1 MYMFSPDSDEDDA
14 EAAFSRIK
22 QQFIRKAKAGFA
34 RGGLDEE
41 ECLPTDS
48 AISRFLRRNGNDLD
62 TAVNEFV
69 EREIERDNESS
80 GSESSTLATPI
91 KAARPKTFKKAFTD
105 SEEDGSS
112 SDTSSD
118 GILAISKPF
127 KSLEEQQV
135 SDFVNFTGGRSSRS
149 QAKDYL
155 GKAPSME
162 AAVERFNNDHMN
174 GKRTRSRG
182 KTTSSK
188 ALKRSVSHRTPSV
201 VTRRDSRLAS
211 NFSARASGG
220 WLATSQSSK
229 SKSTLSLSRSSSNGR
244 GGAKGRLA
252 AAASALGVFSVLT
265 DDYGLAMVQ
274 AITNKLNKNKTTLLC
289 GLPVGYDIDSVYDC
303 LGSFVKNKNT
313 LIGAAD
319 EPDLEQ
325 YLLTIIPEN
334 VPGKRKGKK
343 AIVKVLVQSWGGI
356 RQLEFSHLSSS
367 TQPASSRSTRSI

>member
-1 MYMFSPDSDEDDA
+1 M
-14 EAAFSRIK
+14 
-22 QQFIRKAKAGFA
+22 
-34 RGGLDEE
+34 
-41 ECLPTDS
+41 
-48 AISRFLRRNGNDLD
+48 
-62 TAVNEFV
+62 
-69 EREIERDNESS
+69 
-80 GSESSTLATPI
+80 
-91 KAARPKTFKKAFTD
+91 
-105 SEEDGSS
+105 
-112 SDTSSD
+112 
-118 GILAISKPF
+118 AISKPF

-229 SKSTLSLSRSSSNGR
+229 SKSTLSRSSFNGR

-265 DDYGLAMVQ
+265 DEYGLASQ
-274 AITNKLNKNKTTLLC
+274 KQKHF
-289 GLPVGYDIDSVYDC
+289 D
-303 LGSFVKNKNT
+303 
-313 LIGAAD
+313 
-319 EPDLEQ
+319 
-325 YLLTIIPEN
+325 
-334 VPGKRKGKK
+334 
-343 AIVKVLVQSWGGI
+343 W
-356 RQLEFSHLSSS
+356 SSE
-367 TQPASSRSTRSI
+367 